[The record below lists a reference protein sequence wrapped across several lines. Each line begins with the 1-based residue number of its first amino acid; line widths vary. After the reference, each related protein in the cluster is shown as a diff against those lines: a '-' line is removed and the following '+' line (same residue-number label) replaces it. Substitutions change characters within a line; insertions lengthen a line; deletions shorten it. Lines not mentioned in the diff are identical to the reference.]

1 MHIDIIPN
9 RGSRPAVL
17 LRTSYRDGQTVRKH
31 TLANL
36 SELPMEMIEDLRRV
50 LRGEKLV
57 PLDALGLEVVRSAP
71 HGAVAAVVGT
81 ARKLGVESLLASR
94 ASRERSVAFALI
106 CARVLEPGSKLA
118 TARGLD
124 PQTEGSTLGQVLEL
138 GAVDADACYAA
149 LDWLRARQARIEAKL
164 AARHLQEGSLVL
176 WDVTSTYFEGQCCA
190 LARRGYSR
198 DGRTDRAQ
206 IVLGVLTNAEGCPLA
221 VEVFEGNTA
230 DPNTLTSQ
238 VHKLQERFGLARVVL
253 VGDRGLITSARIR
266 HDLKPAGLDWIT
278 ALRAPQIR
286 KLVQAE
292 ELQLTLFDQQDL
304 AEIFSAAFPGER
316 LIACRNPLLAEERA
330 RKRQELL
337 AVTEHALEQV
347 AEAARRAKRPLQGK
361 TRIGLRVGRVLS
373 RYKMAKHFH
382 LDITDTSFTYARK
395 EAAIAQEAAL
405 DGIYVIRTSIGAQQL
420 DAAAAVAAYKSLDH
434 VERAFRTFK
443 GLDLQVR
450 PIYHH
455 LSERVRAHVFL
466 CLLAYYIEWHMRQA
480 LAPLLFMEEDAAAA
494 QQERTSVVQPARR
507 SRTTQQKVQRRRT
520 SAGLPVHS
528 FRTLLHQ
535 LATLTR
541 NTVRLGPTTFEQITK
556 PTTLQQRAFDLLD
569 VPLRL

>member
-17 LRTSYRDGQTVRKH
+17 LRTSYRDGKTVRKH

-57 PLDALGLEVVRSAP
+57 AVDALGLEVVRSAP

-94 ASRERSVAFALI
+94 ASRARSVAFALI
-106 CARVLEPGSKLA
+106 CARVVEPGSKLA

-124 PQTEGSTLGQVLEL
+124 PQTESSTLGEVLEL

-149 LDWLRARQARIEAKL
+149 LDWLGARQARIEAKL

-206 IVLGVLTNAEGCPLA
+206 IVFGVLTNAEGCPVA
-221 VEVFEGNTA
+221 VEVFAGNTA

-304 AEIFSAAFPGER
+304 AEILSAAFPGER

-337 AVTEHALEQV
+337 AATEHALEQV
-347 AEAARRAKRPLQGK
+347 AEATRRAKRPLQGK

-373 RYKMAKHFH
+373 RSKMGKHFH
-382 LDITDTSFTYARK
+382 LDITDTSFAYARK

-405 DGIYVIRTSIGAQQL
+405 DGIYVIRTSVGNEQL

-480 LAPLLFMEEDAAAA
+480 LAPLLFMEEDPAAA
-494 QQERTSVVQPARR
+494 QQDRPSIVQPARR
-507 SRTTQQKVQRRRT
+507 RRATQQKVQRQRT
-520 SAGLPVHS
+520 SAGLPVQS
-528 FRTLLHQ
+528 FPTLLQQ

-541 NTVRLGPTTFEQITK
+541 NTVRMGHTTFEQITQ